1 MCEPGKW
8 LAFVPAFLLGVKDI
22 ALWVSFCSES
32 LRELAAS
39 WMSLFHWFFPW
50 SSLIPLA
57 TTWAVVWLPSWWMAP
72 SAMAGGTESR
82 RSGKHLPH
90 GSQSQATR
98 GWMCVQLP
106 FGPTVLSPTFTRQPH
121 VAIISHPCP
130 LLTPMG
136 RNWTPASALNGRRWP
151 GENTQQ
157 IVLRIFTS
165 HNSHYYL
172 RTFSYKYLMC
182 AEHTPAI
189 RPSFPYHWPSLCSL
203 RQFHFC
209 FHVTCPYVILFIYK

>member
-1 MCEPGKW
+1 MWTWKVTRFC
-8 LAFVPAFLLGVKDI
+8 ASGVKDI

-90 GSQSQATR
+90 GRQSQATR

-106 FGPTVLSPTFTRQPH
+106 FGPTVLSPTFTWQPH
-121 VAIISHPCP
+121 VAIVSHPCP

-136 RNWTPASALNGRRWP
+136 RNLNPCICSEWKEMAQRKHST
-151 GENTQQ
+151 NC
-157 IVLRIFTS
+157 IVYIHLT
-165 HNSHYYL
+165 
-172 RTFSYKYLMC
+172 
-182 AEHTPAI
+182 
-189 RPSFPYHWPSLCSL
+189 
-203 RQFHFC
+203 
-209 FHVTCPYVILFIYK
+209 